1 MVAASCYSLNCNNN
15 KTIMLAIPYLYLYLL
30 FLHNHYAI
38 GFLFVLLMIII
49 IITSPQYLDLWVLII
64 CAKNWASSRE
74 YIPSLALPGA
84 AELSHEEVPYL
95 VKEELVVVMG
105 VWFVASASCLSCVR
119 LWFHLLNVSFIYTFL
134 SLFTLWS
141 LHVLIPSYW
150 FTIVPYPVNIRQN
163 TSRVLSLPNALGG
176 SETSCNTY
184 STELVTLLLFIIN
197 GLSTAV

>member
-1 MVAASCYSLNCNNN
+1 M
-15 KTIMLAIPYLYLYLL
+15 YLYLL

-105 VWFVASASCLSCVR
+105 VWFVASASCLSCDCNCETLISSIKCFFYLHFPLPLYLVIFAC
-119 LWFHLLNVSFIYTFL
+119 LDSILLVYYCP
-134 SLFTLWS
+134 
-141 LHVLIPSYW
+141 IPS
-150 FTIVPYPVNIRQN
+150 QHQ
-163 TSRVLSLPNALGG
+163 
-176 SETSCNTY
+176 
-184 STELVTLLLFIIN
+184 TEYE
-197 GLSTAV
+197 